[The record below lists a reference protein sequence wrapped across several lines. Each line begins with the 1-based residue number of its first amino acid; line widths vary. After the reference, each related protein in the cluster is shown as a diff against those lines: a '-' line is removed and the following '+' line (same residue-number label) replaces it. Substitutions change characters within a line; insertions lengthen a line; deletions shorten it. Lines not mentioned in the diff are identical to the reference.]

1 MCFSPLHMVPTARFA
16 RGLESCRCPW
26 HGWDYHPCDGKA
38 PGHDDGLE
46 TYQIKLEG
54 DAVFVGLESEP
65 EHETT
70 VSDIMMETM
79 TNWGVDTVF
88 GMVGHSNLGVA
99 DAMRRQEEKGKL
111 SFYGIRHE
119 GAASFAASAYGKLTG
134 RPAACFA
141 IAGPGATNMY
151 TGMWDAK
158 VDRAPLL
165 ALSGQGAN
173 MSEMRFDTKSIKVPA
188 GKELTVALENQSTD
202 ATMPHNIAFI
212 QEGTANEVGQGGLS
226 FKENGYV
233 NPDDKNVIAHSP
245 VVQIGETKYFTF
257 TTPAAGDYAFI
268 CSYPGHWGMMKGK
281 FITE

>member
-1 MCFSPLHMVPTARFA
+1 
-16 RGLESCRCPW
+16 
-26 HGWDYHPCDGKA
+26 
-38 PGHDDGLE
+38 
-46 TYQIKLEG
+46 
-54 DAVFVGLESEP
+54 
-65 EHETT
+65 
-70 VSDIMMETM
+70 M
-79 TNWGVDTVF
+79 TNYIT
-88 GMVGHSNLGVA
+88 
-99 DAMRRQEEKGKL
+99 L
-111 SFYGIRHE
+111 S
-119 GAASFAASAYGKLTG
+119 
-134 RPAACFA
+134 
-141 IAGPGATNMY
+141 
-151 TGMWDAK
+151 
-158 VDRAPLL
+158 VL
-165 ALSGQGAN
+165 ALSLIACSGGQKDCFGSAESQELSTTPVKATISVDQSDTIYVVATGAN